1 MPTDDSGVGA
11 PPQGWRV
18 HRDEARNG
26 RQDTYFVSS
35 RGRKLRT
42 INEVHQHLK
51 NEIKE
56 ANCNEDEALWLRTLE
71 RYGQNCRHW
80 AIAKEAT
87 DLPECP
93 VFRPTAAEFSEPGR
107 YFQLIMPQM
116 EPYGMCKVVPPP
128 GWTPQPWSGRM
139 PKGFTERSVITSRM
153 RVEDV
158 VRALSPTADGS
169 EPRLAPRVQPLQLF
183 NRGFEQCDDARLTVD
198 EYRALSAATWPD
210 EPCSLAE
217 VERRFWALMAQRP
230 TQAGVGA
237 LEVSGLEA
245 ARLRMEARQYQERV
259 ASQQQPPPPAAGI
272 PHPAATGLVATVLS
286 AVPWEMRE
294 APPVLARPLGRC
306 QPPPP
311 PPPPPAPPESLG
323 SGAVRLPPGG
333 AVRLPPGFIP
343 AAGVRAS
350 GKIPFVPSSIAA
362 APVSGTAPAPKAV
375 AMAAAPLSA
384 AVPTATSA
392 APAAPAVRP
401 PSSDAPV
408 SPPSS
413 PPPEGEGPGAG
424 AGEGQTTE
432 GAATADAG
440 ADLNVIDHPMPEAPP
455 PPASTVAAAS
465 SAASSTA
472 GTAAGTAAAAAAPKV
487 VPGASPTY
495 AEAALVEGSAVVVH
509 DVQSRAE
516 LNGLRG
522 TVLSVDAA
530 RKRYNVRLVGWPKV
544 LALRHTN
551 LRPLTATEAAAHTA
565 AAPAV
570 ARAAAPSAVA
580 PTAAPRVGPSAAAP
594 TAAPRVGPSAA
605 APTAAPRAGPSAA
618 SAGAA
623 GGTQALGG
631 THACPS
637 RAQTAAAGGGGGCPP
652 PLERLE
658 SGASDKG
665 AGGKRKLGQCD
676 TPGCDQSR
684 YHLGPCSGEL
694 SSKVRA
700 ISKKNYKILADEE
713 EEADLTPIYER
724 SSQRRSHVLESAAE
738 DAAFGA
744 RAGGGCSATVRAFEA
759 LVEREGGVP
768 CALYASDVTYEGPM
782 PPADSLRGEVTAT
795 QTRSGILDSLL
806 RASLLRFSP
815 LIPGVNYPM
824 TYVGSRNTFFC
835 WHVEDNHLYATNYL
849 VAGEPKVW
857 YGVPPSHKQEM
868 ETVWKA
874 IFPAL
879 FQRHP
884 DLHYWKTCIFSPA
897 VLRAFGVP
905 VYRCVAEPGTFMFT
919 SPAAYHTGFNVGF
932 NVAESVNFAFAD
944 WLPVGAACL
953 QRYRSPPTRDTT
965 LLHEALVCTAAQHAQ
980 PHELGALVSEL
991 RRLLQ
996 AERLAREAV
1005 RRAGVRVPPEPTF
1018 LDGTPAGEGEGK
1030 PSFAYTWSDGADDS
1044 SYFFRWR
1051 CRVCRHLCYFS
1062 VVQCGCANDAFL
1074 CPEHALNTHADDDT
1088 SLPASYIHLDE
1099 DPEGAIRVAS
1109 ATEGRALSAA
1119 GTRAGGLGGGS
1130 AWPVPPAAPPL
1141 VSPPTSPP
1149 SSPPGDGAD
1158 DAHHGADDAP
1168 MADAPPPAGAPT
1180 TASNDGTAPPPP
1192 AVLPP
1197 AAAPAAPTATTAPT
1211 VPTAPAASVSA
1222 PELQV
1227 VRFPCS
1233 ECGKR
1238 LKARVPAGTRKI
1250 STTCTSCHAQ
1260 ITASVFVG
1268 GAGQEG
1274 QAGRAR
1280 QKAGGP
1286 TANRR
1291 VGRMMG
1297 GAPMADDDD
1306 TDSCSGRCN
1315 CSAGRR
1321 RLIVRHPLQQLELLI
1336 DESAARLPPAA

>member
-1 MPTDDSGVGA
+1 
-11 PPQGWRV
+11 
-18 HRDEARNG
+18 
-26 RQDTYFVSS
+26 
-35 RGRKLRT
+35 
-42 INEVHQHLK
+42 
-51 NEIKE
+51 
-56 ANCNEDEALWLRTLE
+56 
-71 RYGQNCRHW
+71 
-80 AIAKEAT
+80 
-87 DLPECP
+87 
-93 VFRPTAAEFSEPGR
+93 
-107 YFQLIMPQM
+107 
-116 EPYGMCKVVPPP
+116 
-128 GWTPQPWSGRM
+128 
-139 PKGFTERSVITSRM
+139 
-153 RVEDV
+153 
-158 VRALSPTADGS
+158 
-169 EPRLAPRVQPLQLF
+169 
-183 NRGFEQCDDARLTVD
+183 
-198 EYRALSAATWPD
+198 
-210 EPCSLAE
+210 
-217 VERRFWALMAQRP
+217 
-230 TQAGVGA
+230 
-237 LEVSGLEA
+237 
-245 ARLRMEARQYQERV
+245 
-259 ASQQQPPPPAAGI
+259 
-272 PHPAATGLVATVLS
+272 
-286 AVPWEMRE
+286 
-294 APPVLARPLGRC
+294 
-306 QPPPP
+306 
-311 PPPPPAPPESLG
+311 
-323 SGAVRLPPGG
+323 LPP
-333 AVRLPPGFIP
+333 
-343 AAGVRAS
+343 
-350 GKIPFVPSSIAA
+350 
-362 APVSGTAPAPKAV
+362 
-375 AMAAAPLSA
+375 
-384 AVPTATSA
+384 
-392 APAAPAVRP
+392 
-401 PSSDAPV
+401 
-408 SPPSS
+408 
-413 PPPEGEGPGAG
+413 
-424 AGEGQTTE
+424 
-432 GAATADAG
+432 
-440 ADLNVIDHPMPEAPP
+440 
-455 PPASTVAAAS
+455 
-465 SAASSTA
+465 
-472 GTAAGTAAAAAAPKV
+472 
-487 VPGASPTY
+487 
-495 AEAALVEGSAVVVH
+495 
-509 DVQSRAE
+509 
-516 LNGLRG
+516 
-522 TVLSVDAA
+522 
-530 RKRYNVRLVGWPKV
+530 
-544 LALRHTN
+544 
-551 LRPLTATEAAAHTA
+551 
-565 AAPAV
+565 
-570 ARAAAPSAVA
+570 
-580 PTAAPRVGPSAAAP
+580 
-594 TAAPRVGPSAA
+594 
-605 APTAAPRAGPSAA
+605 
-618 SAGAA
+618 
-623 GGTQALGG
+623 
-631 THACPS
+631 
-637 RAQTAAAGGGGGCPP
+637 RAQSAAAGGSGGCAP

-658 SGASDKG
+658 SGASDNGAQHSASDKV

-694 SSKVRA
+694 SSKARA

-713 EEADLTPIYER
+713 EEADLTPMYER

-738 DAAFGA
+738 DAAAGA
-744 RAGGGCSATVRAFEA
+744 GAGSGCSATVRAFEA
-759 LVEREGGVP
+759 LIEREGGVP

-868 ETVWKA
+868 ETVWNA

-919 SPAAYHTGFNVGF
+919 SPAAYHSGFNVGF

-965 LLHEALVCTAAQHAQ
+965 LLHEALVCTAAQHAH

-991 RRLLQ
+991 RRLLH

-1018 LDGTPAGEGEGK
+1018 LDGAPAGEGEGK

-1044 SYFFRWR
+1044 AYFFRWR

-1074 CPEHALNTHADDDT
+1074 CPEHALHTHADDDS

-1109 ATEGRALSAA
+1109 ATEGRALSTA
-1119 GTRAGGLGGGS
+1119 GARAGGLGGGS
-1130 AWPVPPAAPPL
+1130 AWPLPPAAPPL

-1158 DAHHGADDAP
+1158 DAAHHGADAAAQDGADDAP
-1168 MADAPPPAGAPT
+1168 MAHAPPPAGAPT
-1180 TASNDGTAPPPP
+1180 TAPHDGTAPPPP

-1197 AAAPAAPTATTAPT
+1197 AAAPAAPAAPTAPT
-1211 VPTAPAASVSA
+1211 APTPSASA

>member
-1 MPTDDSGVGA
+1 MPSDDSGVGA

-51 NEIKE
+51 HEIKE

-107 YFQLIMPQM
+107 YFQSIMPQM

-128 GWTPQPWSGRM
+128 GWTPHPWSGHM

-237 LEVSGLEA
+237 LEA
-245 ARLRMEARQYQERV
+245 
-259 ASQQQPPPPAAGI
+259 
-272 PHPAATGLVATVLS
+272 
-286 AVPWEMRE
+286 
-294 APPVLARPLGRC
+294 
-306 QPPPP
+306 
-311 PPPPPAPPESLG
+311 
-323 SGAVRLPPGG
+323 
-333 AVRLPPGFIP
+333 
-343 AAGVRAS
+343 
-350 GKIPFVPSSIAA
+350 
-362 APVSGTAPAPKAV
+362 
-375 AMAAAPLSA
+375 
-384 AVPTATSA
+384 
-392 APAAPAVRP
+392 
-401 PSSDAPV
+401 
-408 SPPSS
+408 
-413 PPPEGEGPGAG
+413 
-424 AGEGQTTE
+424 
-432 GAATADAG
+432 
-440 ADLNVIDHPMPEAPP
+440 
-455 PPASTVAAAS
+455 
-465 SAASSTA
+465 
-472 GTAAGTAAAAAAPKV
+472 
-487 VPGASPTY
+487 
-495 AEAALVEGSAVVVH
+495 
-509 DVQSRAE
+509 
-516 LNGLRG
+516 
-522 TVLSVDAA
+522 
-530 RKRYNVRLVGWPKV
+530 
-544 LALRHTN
+544 
-551 LRPLTATEAAAHTA
+551 
-565 AAPAV
+565 
-570 ARAAAPSAVA
+570 
-580 PTAAPRVGPSAAAP
+580 
-594 TAAPRVGPSAA
+594 
-605 APTAAPRAGPSAA
+605 
-618 SAGAA
+618 
-623 GGTQALGG
+623 
-631 THACPS
+631 
-637 RAQTAAAGGGGGCPP
+637 
-652 PLERLE
+652 
-658 SGASDKG
+658 
-665 AGGKRKLGQCD
+665 
-676 TPGCDQSR
+676 
-684 YHLGPCSGEL
+684 
-694 SSKVRA
+694 RA

-713 EEADLTPIYER
+713 EEADLTPMYER

-738 DAAFGA
+738 DAAAGA
-744 RAGGGCSATVRAFEA
+744 GAGSGCSATVRAFEA
-759 LVEREGGVP
+759 LIEREGGVP

-868 ETVWKA
+868 ETVWNA

-919 SPAAYHTGFNVGF
+919 SPAAYHSGFNVGF

-965 LLHEALVCTAAQHAQ
+965 LLHEALVCTAAQHAH
-980 PHELGALVSEL
+980 PHELGAL
-991 RRLLQ
+991 
-996 AERLAREAV
+996 
-1005 RRAGVRVPPEPTF
+1005 
-1018 LDGTPAGEGEGK
+1018 
-1030 PSFAYTWSDGADDS
+1030 
-1044 SYFFRWR
+1044 
-1051 CRVCRHLCYFS
+1051 
-1062 VVQCGCANDAFL
+1062 
-1074 CPEHALNTHADDDT
+1074 
-1088 SLPASYIHLDE
+1088 
-1099 DPEGAIRVAS
+1099 
-1109 ATEGRALSAA
+1109 
-1119 GTRAGGLGGGS
+1119 
-1130 AWPVPPAAPPL
+1130 
-1141 VSPPTSPP
+1141 
-1149 SSPPGDGAD
+1149 
-1158 DAHHGADDAP
+1158 
-1168 MADAPPPAGAPT
+1168 
-1180 TASNDGTAPPPP
+1180 
-1192 AVLPP
+1192 
-1197 AAAPAAPTATTAPT
+1197 
-1211 VPTAPAASVSA
+1211 
-1222 PELQV
+1222 
-1227 VRFPCS
+1227 
-1233 ECGKR
+1233 
-1238 LKARVPAGTRKI
+1238 
-1250 STTCTSCHAQ
+1250 